1 MTIGAQP
8 TERLGYIPAIDGL
21 RAVAVVSVILFHLWP
36 KLLPGGFTGVDIF
49 FVISGFV
56 VTGSLLGRQFDSLGQ
71 LAKWFYARRLMRI
84 MPALVA
90 MLLAAILATQLF
102 VPQAWLS
109 NSIAQVGR
117 FALFGLSNVVLAT
130 DTETYFGPQAAY
142 NPFTHTW
149 SLGVEE
155 QFYLLFPLLLYWHQR
170 LHSGPKAV
178 RWVAILTGL
187 SLLICA
193 ILAAFAPKFAF
204 YLIFARFWE
213 LGAGMLLCLT
223 RDRWLGWAKR
233 QRWLGPVS
241 ALLIA
246 AGFAISEGPLFP
258 FPFALLPVLGTAGL
272 IATIC
277 AGRALRALASK
288 PMVAVGLLSYSL
300 YLWHWPVFVLFRWTG
315 GLHTLNLQLA
325 ALAIAVVLAILSYF
339 LIERPLRSNKRIASA
354 PRGRVVAGVSAAV
367 IVAALGGHALFAAHD
382 RITLSVT
389 GDRHAWYADPD
400 RALDPARSHCA
411 VTTTREKVGGGQTD
425 VWTPGNCT
433 AAPAGFA
440 LFVPGDSHAVA
451 YTPDLRQ
458 LAADLGVPVRL
469 YFKPGCPYLKLIES
483 HASRPR
489 CAGFYDAVLADI
501 RSKARQ
507 NDVVFLPGLRLTRL
521 TNQFEGDRDAVGPA
535 GDVVTDAALEE
546 ARQLL
551 TRLAAGGAKLVL
563 EAPKPLFPSPTFRC
577 ADWFN
582 RTNPICHGLSV
593 KRTDMLEHRRKAMRA
608 MSELVARAPG
618 ATMWDTMPVL
628 CPGDICEALPGGRPL
643 FFDGDHISGLGNDL
657 LYPELKQVL
666 LSVVAKAPTTVT
678 PAKAGVS
685 GDR

>member
-1 MTIGAQP
+1 MASDAQAS
-8 TERLGYIPAIDGL
+8 ERIGYIPAIDGL

-56 VTGSLLGRQFDSLGQ
+56 VTASLLGRQFDSLRQ

-90 MLLAAILATQLF
+90 MLLASILATQLF

-117 FALFGLSNVVLAT
+117 FAFFGLSNIILAT

-155 QFYLLFPLLLYWHQR
+155 QFYLLFPLLLYWHQK
-170 LHSGPKAV
+170 LHSGAKAV

-193 ILAAFAPKFAF
+193 ILAFTAPKFAF

-223 RDRWLGWAKR
+223 RERWLGWAKR
-233 QRWLGPVS
+233 QTWLGPVS

-246 AGFAISEGPLFP
+246 AGLAISEGALFP
-258 FPFALLPVLGTAGL
+258 FPLALLPVLGTAGL
-272 IATIC
+272 IAAIC
-277 AGRALRALASK
+277 AGRASRVLGSK

-300 YLWHWPVFVLFRWTG
+300 YLWHWPVFVLFRWTS
-315 GLHTLNLQLA
+315 GLHTMNLQLA
-325 ALAIAVVLAILSYF
+325 ALAIAIVLAILSYF
-339 LIERPLRSNKRIASA
+339 LVEKPLRSAKRITSA
-354 PRGRVVAGVSAAV
+354 PRGRVVAGMSAAV

-389 GDRHAWYADPD
+389 GDRAAWYADPD
-400 RALDPARSHCA
+400 RRLNPALGHCT
-411 VTTTREKVGGGQTD
+411 VTASSEKVGGGKTD
-425 VWTPGNCT
+425 VWTPSNCT
-433 AAPAGFA
+433 TPIAGFA
-440 LFVPGDSHAVA
+440 LFVPADSHGVA
-451 YTPDLRQ
+451 YTPALRQ
-458 LAADLGVPVRL
+458 LAADMGVSVRL

-489 CAGFYDAVLADI
+489 CAAFYDGVLADI
-501 RSKARQ
+501 LGKARP
-507 NDVVFLPGLRLTRL
+507 NDIVFLPGLRLTRL
-521 TNQFEGDRDAVGPA
+521 TNQFEGDRDAVGA
-535 GDVVTDAALEE
+535 KGDKVTDAESEE

-551 TRLAAGGAKLVL
+551 ERLSSGGAKLVL
-563 EAPKPLFPSPTFRC
+563 EAPKPIFPSPIFRC
-577 ADWFN
+577 A
-582 RTNPICHGLSV
+582 
-593 KRTDMLEHRRKAMRA
+593 
-608 MSELVARAPG
+608 
-618 ATMWDTMPVL
+618 
-628 CPGDICEALPGGRPL
+628 
-643 FFDGDHISGLGNDL
+643 
-657 LYPELKQVL
+657 
-666 LSVVAKAPTTVT
+666 
-678 PAKAGVS
+678 
-685 GDR
+685 